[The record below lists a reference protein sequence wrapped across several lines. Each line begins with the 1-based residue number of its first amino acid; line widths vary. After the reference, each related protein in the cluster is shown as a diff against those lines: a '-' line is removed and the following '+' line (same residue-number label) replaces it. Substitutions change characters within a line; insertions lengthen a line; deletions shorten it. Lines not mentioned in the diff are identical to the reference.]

1 MKRDD
6 NEALVRAAIA
16 MIRNHGDDAE
26 RKAQERADHLER
38 DGGDS
43 AHWREVA
50 RVVRRLRTR
59 PQPDG

>member
-1 MKRDD
+1 
-6 NEALVRAAIA
+6 